1 MPWPMEADIYNGQ
14 FIHSLLWVS
23 EGRSGLGSLL
33 TGLKEIHHPSYLPSL
48 NGK

>member
-23 EGRSGLGSLL
+23 EGRSGLVSLL
-33 TGLKEIHHPSYLPSL
+33 TGLKEIRHPRICPH
-48 NGK
+48 